1 MKPMLYN
8 PQTGEPFGHAPDLY
22 REKYPTAIWRY
33 NPWTRVKRSE
43 EAIRQDH
50 YGHVLESKEELHVI
64 PETIDGLLHLI
75 DGSYSWALLMM
86 ERGKRV
92 RMREWRT
99 KGTWVMLVKGSVLMP
114 GDHPFS
120 EVRRLAGKRKRQESV
135 QNTFVYY
142 TKDGDFH
149 YGWIPTHCVMF
160 SKTWELVPEG
170 E

>member
-1 MKPMLYN
+1 ML
-8 PQTGEPFGHAPDLY
+8 
-22 REKYPTAIWRY
+22 
-33 NPWTRVKRSE
+33 
-43 EAIRQDH
+43 
-50 YGHVLESKEELHVI
+50 
-64 PETIDGLLHLI
+64 
-75 DGSYSWALLMM
+75 

-99 KGTWVMLVKGSVLMP
+99 KGTWIMLVKGSVLMP

-142 TKDGDFH
+142 TKDGNFH
-149 YGWIPTHCVMF
+149 YGWIPTHCVMLA
-160 SKTWELVPEG
+160 KTWELVPEG